1 MCLQTVGGR
10 KEPGAHQSCLGVQGT
25 SILSKPFRPM
35 PSPLHRTIMKSQRF
49 LGIALLLGTFLA
61 HGHAAVLSNP
71 PIRLAPEGTEYMCG
85 GSGQAEAAFMDMVS
99 TRWAASFQFAMNE
112 SAEAR
117 NRVAGVKL
125 VVRDAY
131 NGYQVLGV
139 MADAPHLLA
148 RLAPGSY
155 TVEATL
161 DGLTLI
167 QPLSV
172 VQGRAAKAVFVWP
185 SNLNAPDQTQAA
197 LK

>member
-1 MCLQTVGGR
+1 
-10 KEPGAHQSCLGVQGT
+10 
-25 SILSKPFRPM
+25 
-35 PSPLHRTIMKSQRF
+35 MKSLRP
-49 LGIALLLGTFLA
+49 LGLALLLGISFA
-61 HGHAAVLSNP
+61 QAHAAVLANP

-99 TRWAASFQFAMNE
+99 PRWAASFQFAMNE
-112 SAEAR
+112 SGNGR

-131 NGYQVLGV
+131 NGYQALGV
-139 MADAPHLLA
+139 MADSPHLLA

-167 QPLSV
+167 QPLVV
-172 VQGRAAKAVFVWP
+172 VQGRGAKATFVWP
-185 SNLNAPDQTQAA
+185 SNLSTPDQTQAA